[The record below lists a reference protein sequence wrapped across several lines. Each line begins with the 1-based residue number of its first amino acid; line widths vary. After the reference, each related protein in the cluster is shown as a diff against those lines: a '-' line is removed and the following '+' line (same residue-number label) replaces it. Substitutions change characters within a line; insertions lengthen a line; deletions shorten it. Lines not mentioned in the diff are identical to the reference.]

1 MKLKHDT
8 EADAIYIYLS
18 DKPYA
23 YGMDLDDER
32 RIDYTSDNTPRG
44 VELLCVS
51 DGVNIDSLPRIDEIA
66 KILEAEGIKIYEMKQ
81 QSYTDIAY
89 SPIFEVRL
97 ASPTTIKRKVYYS
110 LKEEVTDWSSTS
122 HSFVTM
128 PK

>member
-1 MKLKHDT
+1 MKFKHDAQ
-8 EADAIYIYLS
+8 ADAIYIYLS

-23 YGMDLDDER
+23 YGKDLDDER
-32 RIDYTSDNTPRG
+32 RIDYAADNTPIG

-51 DGVNIDSLPRIDEIA
+51 KGINLDGLPNVDEIA
-66 KILEAEGIKIYEMKQ
+66 GVMKGEGIKIYEMKQ

-89 SPIFEVRL
+89 SPIFEVKV
-97 ASPTTIKRKVYYS
+97 ASPTIKRKVYAG